1 MHQTNSSILFIL
13 LLLILS
19 GMNISAISQ
28 SVMPNNQFEGASIA
42 SKDNDSPKAPFHI
55 TMNMEAGFQ
64 SSPFFKE
71 GTYFQRLNPE
81 ISYIL
86 SKDFTA
92 FAGVQQTWIQ
102 NLNQF
107 QLNHDGKIAITQTN
121 ATHMLF
127 YAGGSYQL
135 NPKVRLIG
143 LAWKQTDQQSIIQRK
158 TAVPNFNAQGFQ
170 IYMNYQIS
178 DNVQINA
185 SFNYSQGNPGN
196 YRYNE
201 FQNPFSPIGVSPYYR
216 GAGFG
221 NSPFE
226 F

>member
-1 MHQTNSSILFIL
+1 MHQTISYKIFASL
-13 LLLILS
+13 LLLLA
-19 GMNISAISQ
+19 GMSLTAISQ

-42 SKDNDSPKAPFHI
+42 SKDSDAPKAPYHV

-107 QLNHDGKIAITQTN
+107 QLNKDGRLDITQTN
-121 ATHMLF
+121 ATYMLW

-135 NPKVRLIG
+135 NPKVRLSG
-143 LAWKQTDQQSIIQRK
+143 LAWKQTDQQSIMQRK
-158 TAVPNFNAQGFQ
+158 TASPNFDAQGFQ

-185 SFNYSQGNPGN
+185 SFNYSHGNPGN
-196 YRYNE
+196 YRYND
-201 FQNPFSPIGVSPYYR
+201 FQNPFSPFGVSPYNR
-216 GAGFG
+216 GAAFG